1 MSQLCLKRVQKSRT
15 IPSRG
20 YEEIVQTPCL
30 EMIAAGSRHH
40 IWPSFNRLLA
50 EVGIEL
56 RRLLTE
62 RNVGWFF
69 CEPLVPN
76 GGRGIHTPHRID

>member
-40 IWPSFNRLLA
+40 IWPSFLIDYWLKLA
-50 EVGIEL
+50 L
-56 RRLLTE
+56 
-62 RNVGWFF
+62 NYDDF
-69 CEPLVPN
+69 
-76 GGRGIHTPHRID
+76 